1 MQNAAL
7 LALLYLEGSLAP
19 DCPLVTFA
27 AAGEMAQVG
36 GGPGEER
43 ERSRACGTGVP
54 ASHARR
60 LAL

>member
-7 LALLYLEGSLAP
+7 LALMYLEGALAP

-36 GGPGEER
+36 LGC
-43 ERSRACGTGVP
+43 CGRGCRDLV
-54 ASHARR
+54 A
-60 LAL
+60 LAFNPMV